1 MEAVKGADAFQ
12 KAALPIV
19 IVCSI
24 LTVAMG
30 AMLFPLP
37 SFSTDLTAFSPE
49 TDADDAESRMMAH
62 FPAESRPMFIHIEG
76 KSGENVLSI
85 ESLQEQNR
93 VLQSILNESERGGH
107 YIDSSITAPGILDL
121 ALDEAESEMTLAEI
135 DDWTTFFDE
144 VLEENTTCGQAA
156 DDERALAAAAFIEAA
171 MISNDADL
179 LGVCDWLTE
188 NRQGALSE
196 PTASSTLWVLMIDPS
211 LDDGERQGFQHWI
224 RVQLDANTAEG
235 GNALT
240 YRSTSIDLVSHDINR
255 GTLGELAQLV
265 FGAVIVVVL
274 LLAVAFRS
282 LRGVAFPMVG
292 LTSALVW
299 TYGGLAAVGVHF
311 SVLEVAVAPVVLGL
325 GIDYS
330 IHLQR
335 RYDAFRAEGLE
346 AAAAW
351 LRGFET
357 LRMAL
362 GLAVITTIAAFMA
375 NIASP
380 LEPVR
385 TFGFALALG
394 VFSAFLAS
402 TLLVGALHVV
412 MERSTESHSKGH
424 AWARFGRFS
433 EGMTDFQRKQQA
445 KVVGVVALMTV
456 GAVIVAAAN
465 LETRFDLT
473 DFLDEEMEVMQ
484 VRGELYDH
492 YNASGWKPVYILSE
506 PADHAAH
513 IEDTPEFLNALAIQ
527 DVFIASANGVVSPH
541 STGSRSHPVYDGI
554 YPVLFEAAEADPAWA
569 ATYHLEVRDGD
580 LSVDHDNYQI
590 GDTAAALANLSLNQ
604 STADPLT
611 GDTWADRVA
620 DVVVLDTFSQEP
632 RILYT
637 RTEIYVEAHT
647 SENTAQVLMSIRDV
661 VDRTDAL
668 PGMDARMYVTG
679 DLVRLEAVL
688 DGLTESQI
696 ESTAISLATCFIV
709 LLALTRRIGPALLV
723 TLPVGIAAAWV
734 VGAMAVLNLNW
745 NVLTVMITA
754 LTIGL
759 GIDYSI
765 HIWRRFEAMR
775 QREGDVWAGMR
786 EMYASTGVALLL
798 SAGTTICGFAVLL
811 LSQMPVVQDFGIVT
825 AITVFFSVVLAL
837 FLLPI
842 LLAVDAGEKVL
853 DAEL

>member
-49 TDADDAESRMMAH
+49 SDADDAESRMMAH

-76 KSGENVLSI
+76 KSGENVLSL
-85 ESLQEQNR
+85 EALQEQNR
-93 VLQSILNESERGGH
+93 VLQSILNESERGGD

-121 ALDEAESEMTLAEI
+121 ALDEAGSAMDLSEI

-171 MISNDADL
+171 IISNDADL
-179 LGVCDWLTE
+179 LGVCDWLSE
-188 NRQGALSE
+188 DRQGALSE

-299 TYGGLAAVGVHF
+299 TYGGLAAAGIHF

-362 GLAVITTIAAFMA
+362 GLAVITTIGWLILDGSTEWAFSA
-375 NIASP
+375 GVAVLIIACP
-380 LEPVR
+380 C
-385 TFGFALALG
+385 ALG
-394 VFSAFLAS
+394 LA
-402 TLLVGALHVV
+402 TPTALLVGTGRGARLGILIRGPEVLEVTQRVDTLVLDKTGTVTTGTMSVVEVRAAPGHSRDEVLRLAATVEAASNHPIARAITASCPEIPRDVTSVVEQPGRGVEGIWEGRRIAVARAAEEVVSDWGRRDVTVVEVSVDGSSVGWIAL
-412 MERSTESHSKGH
+412 
-424 AWARFGRFS
+424 A
-433 EGMTDFQRKQQA
+433 D
-445 KVVGVVALMTV
+445 GVKPTS
-456 GAVIVAAAN
+456 AAA
-465 LETRFDLT
+465 
-473 DFLDEEMEVMQ
+473 
-484 VRGELYDH
+484 
-492 YNASGWKPVYILSE
+492 
-506 PADHAAH
+506 
-513 IEDTPEFLNALAIQ
+513 
-527 DVFIASANGVVSPH
+527 
-541 STGSRSHPVYDGI
+541 
-554 YPVLFEAAEADPAWA
+554 
-569 ATYHLEVRDGD
+569 
-580 LSVDHDNYQI
+580 
-590 GDTAAALANLSLNQ
+590 
-604 STADPLT
+604 
-611 GDTWADRVA
+611 
-620 DVVVLDTFSQEP
+620 
-632 RILYT
+632 
-637 RTEIYVEAHT
+637 
-647 SENTAQVLMSIRDV
+647 
-661 VDRTDAL
+661 
-668 PGMDARMYVTG
+668 
-679 DLVRLEAVL
+679 
-688 DGLTESQI
+688 
-696 ESTAISLATCFIV
+696 
-709 LLALTRRIGPALLV
+709 
-723 TLPVGIAAAWV
+723 IAAAERSSSPISV
-734 VGAMAVLNLNW
+734 RVRL
-745 NVLTVMITA
+745 
-754 LTIGL
+754 
-759 GIDYSI
+759 YS
-765 HIWRRFEAMR
+765 
-775 QREGDVWAGMR
+775 G
-786 EMYASTGVALLL
+786 
-798 SAGTTICGFAVLL
+798 C
-811 LSQMPVVQDFGIVT
+811 SQI
-825 AITVFFSVVLAL
+825 
-837 FLLPI
+837 
-842 LLAVDAGEKVL
+842 
-853 DAEL
+853 